1 MKAIFKSTKNNYK
14 YGVPHHKKFTNDSE
28 LKE

>member
-1 MKAIFKSTKNNYK
+1 MKAIFKSTTNNYK
-14 YGVPHHKKFTNDSE
+14 YGVPHDKRFTNDSE